1 MEDMTKLVLRLS
13 VEMRDDVRDL
23 AKSDFISM
31 NGFILTAIRKE
42 IKERKVKC
50 SQ

>member
-13 VEMRDDVRDL
+13 VEMKGDVRDL

-42 IKERKVKC
+42 IESKRDK
-50 SQ
+50 